1 MYRKTAREA
10 GADPVFA
17 VLELT
22 GGSTE
27 EPPVSRLPPGSATDK
42 DLLLCL
48 ALSAADSKRS

>member
-17 VLELT
+17 GLELT

-27 EPPVSRLPPGSATDK
+27 EPPVSWLPPGSATDK